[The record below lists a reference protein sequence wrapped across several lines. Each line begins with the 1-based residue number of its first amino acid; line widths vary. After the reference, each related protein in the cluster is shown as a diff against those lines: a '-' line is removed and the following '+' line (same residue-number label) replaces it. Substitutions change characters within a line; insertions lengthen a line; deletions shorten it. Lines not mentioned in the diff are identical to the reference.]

1 MATII
6 KIRRGINGF
15 KYAACDMDGN
25 FIGNLNSLSE
35 AIQYWKKGNKDWK
48 RPPYQGTF
56 TLSGN

>member
-25 FIGNLNSLSE
+25 FIWNLNRLSE
-35 AIQYWKKGNKDWK
+35 ASQYWKKK
-48 RPPYQGTF
+48 
-56 TLSGN
+56 